1 MPCLQECMAQWNVS
15 SLYTLHRWL
24 REAGT
29 TQVAICV
36 KCSFVTFL
44 VLVHRNSI
52 IVSSNSPAAVQ
63 LHLAC
68 WRAHCWRC
76 PLQISGARVKLH
88 PPSSPGST
96 DRCLEING
104 SILQVQA
111 AQALTQ
117 AFLLAVHH
125 PGMLRLHN
133 ME

>member
-1 MPCLQECMAQWNVS
+1 MQF
-15 SLYTLHRWL
+15 L
-24 REAGT
+24 R
-29 TQVAICV
+29 
-36 KCSFVTFL
+36 L
-44 VLVHRNSI
+44 
-52 IVSSNSPAAVQ
+52 SPAADQ
-63 LHLAC
+63 LQLKC
-68 WRAHCWRC
+68 WKAHCWRC

>member
-1 MPCLQECMAQWNVS
+1 MANFVACRS
-15 SLYTLHRWL
+15 SASRQQCFSCKLH
-24 REAGT
+24 AGGLI
-29 TQVAICV
+29 AG
-36 KCSFVTFL
+36 
-44 VLVHRNSI
+44 
-52 IVSSNSPAAVQ
+52 
-63 LHLAC
+63 
-68 WRAHCWRC
+68 
-76 PLQISGARVKLH
+76 LQISGARVKLH
-88 PPSSPGST
+88 PPSSPSST